1 MCKVIRRHLQE
12 ALRKLVA
19 FLLSPK
25 VASSKGQSSARLSL
39 LAKPD
44 TNEQVKVQPVPG
56 AWGMDYTIHT
66 RPKS

>member
-1 MCKVIRRHLQE
+1 MGKVIGRHLPE
-12 ALRKLVA
+12 VLKKLIA

-25 VASSKGQSSARLSL
+25 VASSKGQSSANLSL

-44 TNEQVKVQPVPG
+44 TNEQVKVQPVPR
-56 AWGMDYTIHT
+56 AWGMEYTIHT